1 MNPDRYADRPAGDPP
16 ADRVEGLLRRAGDVS
31 ADPPPSVWEGVRGAL
46 VEEEPSPGAAR
57 PADLESRRHG
67 RADRTTGAARPA
79 RWPLLAAAA
88 VGALVAWLGTQ
99 VLGVGPGASEVVVA
113 DGTLADLPD
122 AGEPVEGT
130 AQVVAVDGEQRLRV
144 EVAELPDAGEGY
156 LEVWL
161 LRPDLSGMVTV
172 GVISGTSA
180 EFSLPAGVDLADYA
194 VVDISREALD
204 GDPAHGGQSVVRGEL
219 RDASAGRGSPAV
231 LD

>member
-31 ADPPPSVWEGVRGAL
+31 ADPPPGVWEAVRAELTEDEPAQGAVGTPRRDDLAARRGAD
-46 VEEEPSPGAAR
+46 R
-57 PADLESRRHG
+57 G
-67 RADRTTGAARPA
+67 RRPA

-99 VLGVGPGASEVVVA
+99 VLGAGPGASEVVVA
-113 DGTLADLPD
+113 DGTLAELPD

>member
-31 ADPPPSVWEGVRGAL
+31 AGPPPGVWEAVRAELTEDEPAQGAVGTPRRDDLAGRRGAD
-46 VEEEPSPGAAR
+46 G
-57 PADLESRRHG
+57 G
-67 RADRTTGAARPA
+67 RRPA

-99 VLGVGPGASEVVVA
+99 VLGAGPGASEVVVA
-113 DGTLADLPD
+113 DGTLAELPD

-219 RDASAGRGSPAV
+219 RDASAG
-231 LD
+231 

>member
-1 MNPDRYADRPAGDPP
+1 MNPDRYADRPVGDSS
-16 ADRVEGLLRRAGDVS
+16 ADRVEGLLRRAGEVS
-31 ADPPPSVWEGVRGAL
+31 VDPPGRVWDGVRAELAEADPENGAGVTSRGTELEARRR
-46 VEEEPSPGAAR
+46 SGAGRSAR
-57 PADLESRRHG
+57 PS
-67 RADRTTGAARPA
+67 

-88 VGALVAWLGTQ
+88 AGALVAWLGTQ
-99 VLGVGPGASEVVVA
+99 VLGAGPAGSEVVVA

-161 LRPDLSGMVTV
+161 LQPDLSGMVTV
-172 GVISGTSA
+172 GVISGPTA

-204 GDPAHGGQSVVRGEL
+204 GDPAHGGESVVRGEL
-219 RDASAGRGSPAV
+219 QDASAGRGIPPV